1 MLRQILAKWV
11 DSFILA
17 GDARV
22 PLFWILSDKHRL
34 DLWYRTRSAQIKK
47 GTPNEHIYH
56 VTSDIPT
63 RLNKGYISD
72 VGPGSE
78 WEEGR
83 PWIQKE
89 ISTLVRE
96 GTITPTSALTINEED
111 KKAEYTEGL
120 ISPHIPDT
128 LT

>member
-1 MLRQILAKWV
+1 MVQ
-11 DSFILA
+11 DSE
-17 GDARV
+17 
-22 PLFWILSDKHRL
+22 
-34 DLWYRTRSAQIKK
+34 RTNQERD
-47 GTPNEHIYH
+47 EHIYH

-63 RLNKGYISD
+63 RLNKGSISD

-96 GTITPTSALTINEED
+96 CTITPTSALTINEED